1 MNSGVNTRCN
11 PQSEAPGLSAGTV
24 RRPHMHRLHQGVAI
38 PAGSE
43 VRPNVR
49 WDHIKGAKTAILS
62 VNIAFTATL
71 QGHVGTPCVAG
82 MLAPSVRFRRTRPSH
97 D

>member
-1 MNSGVNTRCN
+1 MNSGVKTSCN
-11 PQSEAPGLSAGTV
+11 LQYEAPGLSAGTV

-38 PAGSE
+38 ANSGR
-43 VRPNVR
+43 VRPNIR

-71 QGHVGTPCVAG
+71 QGHLGTPCVAG
-82 MLAPSVRFRRTRPSH
+82 MCEPSVRFRRTRPSH

>member
-1 MNSGVNTRCN
+1 MNIGVKTSCNLTIRGARIVGRDRAETAHAPLASGGRNSGR
-11 PQSEAPGLSAGTV
+11 
-24 RRPHMHRLHQGVAI
+24 
-38 PAGSE
+38 

-71 QGHVGTPCVAG
+71 QGHLGTPCVAG
-82 MLAPSVRFRRTRPSH
+82 MCAPSVRFRRTRPSH